1 MMTNND
7 YYFFVNWEDAQ
18 KNTYR
23 VGVLARIDN
32 VYFLKTI
39 AQNPDNS
46 RDAYSHG
53 YTGMPAFRPG
63 EIYKSVNGLF
73 DFFVNRVY
81 RTGPVSQFD
90 YMEALK
96 KTKGITFTD
105 SFSLEEIP
113 ESRIEE
119 CKKLLLQLEEIKE
132 DDMEKGPE
140 KEN

>member
-7 YYFFVNWEDAQ
+7 TYFFVNWEDTQ
-18 KNTYR
+18 KNIYR
-23 VGVLARIDN
+23 VGLLARIDN
-32 VYFLKTI
+32 VYYLKTI
-39 AQNPDNS
+39 SQNQENG

-53 YTGMPAFRPG
+53 YKGMPAFRPG

-81 RTGPVSQFD
+81 RNGPISQFD

-105 SFSLEEIP
+105 SFSLEEVP
-113 ESRIEE
+113 EIRREE
-119 CKKLLLQLEEIKE
+119 CKGLLLRLEET
-132 DDMEKGPE
+132 KG
-140 KEN
+140 ENAGPVIEVQE